1 VDTVDKYTN
10 KLGMHPAVVYGKTND
25 NLPQIISRFE
35 KDPKLNPL
43 VATYA
48 SLSTAVRMTMADT
61 MVTINSPFRH
71 YILEQAIARIYRK
84 GQDSQTVVYQCT
96 LDTEDE

>member
-1 VDTVDKYTN
+1 MKKTIAFTSFVEVVDTVDKYTN

-48 SLSTAVRMTMADT
+48 SL
-61 MVTINSPFRH
+61 
-71 YILEQAIARIYRK
+71 
-84 GQDSQTVVYQCT
+84 
-96 LDTEDE
+96 